1 MPSGMRTLAL
11 LAPLFLAS
19 AGLSDESWK
28 AHYEAGLQF
37 LDQGKYVDAQ
47 ESFKAGIAENPDSP
61 EIHNALG
68 LVALQTG
75 EPRSAVHSFER
86 AVELRPDDGQI
97 VYNLISAYLTCN
109 QPVPALQKTDQLLAS
124 KTADSALLVQAGEL
138 LSRFG
143 HAAPAAQCYRA
154 AEEGGR
160 KAPAVRFAVEK
171 LLVEVDAQIE
181 RDRAEIN
188 QLEAELQANR
198 GRPEPYFQLGLM
210 WIKLGQFS
218 RSLELLEP

>member
-19 AGLSDESWK
+19 AGFSDESWK

-47 ESFKAGIAENPDSP
+47 ERFKAGIAENPNSP

-68 LVALQTG
+68 LVAIQTG
-75 EPRSAVHSFER
+75 EPRSAVNSFEK
-86 AVELRPDDGQI
+86 ALELRPDDGKI

-124 KTADSALLVQAGEL
+124 KTADPALFVQTGEL

-143 HAAPAAQCYRA
+143 HVAHAAQCYRA
-154 AEEGGR
+154 AEERGP
-160 KAPAVRFAVEK
+160 KTPAVRIALEK
-171 LLVEVDAQIE
+171 LMVQSDAQI
-181 RDRAEIN
+181 
-188 QLEAELQANR
+188 
-198 GRPEPYFQLGLM
+198 
-210 WIKLGQFS
+210 
-218 RSLELLEP
+218 